1 MTSVVRMGRQMPSV
15 ATDLI
20 TLCDAVALS
29 HGGALRWPLGSPAVS
44 EAWIHRGTLV
54 AVGRVGSQ
62 WRNRRSEPLL
72 KGTYVRGK
80 QFFKIGGFIGTLT
93 AGAALVATATA
104 GTGAYFTDSH
114 PGTITAQA
122 GHLRLINVSSTAFD
136 FRDIM
141 PGEDKTLPVDYQV
154 DVSSGKVDIWL
165 TFDTSTAAYARFT
178 GAKGQN
184 GWADG
189 GLGRFGH
196 FKVTASGATLFNS
209 YNLQNAPDGTSGCV
223 DSLGHGGSAPAQ
235 SHDDTSMGYC
245 GVPKQILVAS
255 GLSNNE
261 ARQFQLTFGLTGRQV
276 QQNQLDIDHLPFQL
290 VATQAGHAPDA
301 ANF

>member
-104 GTGAYFTDSH
+104 GTGAYFTDSA
-114 PGTITAQA
+114 PGNIRATT
-122 GHLRLINVSSTAFD
+122 GHLTLNTSSTDLVFGD
-136 FRDIM
+136 LV
-141 PGEDKTLPVDYQV
+141 PGEYKTLNINYNVDASSNS
-154 DVSSGKVDIWL
+154 DVWL
-165 TFDTSTAAYARFT
+165 TFDPTSVAYQAFT
-178 GAKGQN
+178 GAKN
-184 GWADG
+184 NPLWPDG
-189 GLGRFGH
+189 GMGRFGH
-196 FKVTASGATLFNS
+196 FKVSNNGTQRFTSF
-209 YNLQNAPDGTSGCV
+209 NLQNGPDGCSV
-223 DSLGHGGSAPAQ
+223 DANGNGGSAQQASSVP
-235 SHDDTSMGYC
+235 DTPPYC
-245 GVPKQILVAS
+245 GVPTAIKLADNLSS
-255 GLSNNE
+255 GQGGTISVE
-261 ARQFQLTFGLTGRQV
+261 FGVSGRWTAQRV
-276 QQNQLDIDHLPFQL
+276 TIPAVPFKV
-290 VATQAGHAPDA
+290 VATQHGVRPDA